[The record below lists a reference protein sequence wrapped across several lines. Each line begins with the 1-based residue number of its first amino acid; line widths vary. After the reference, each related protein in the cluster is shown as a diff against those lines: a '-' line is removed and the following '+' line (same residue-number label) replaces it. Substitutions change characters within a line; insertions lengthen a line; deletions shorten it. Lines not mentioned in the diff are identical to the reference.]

1 MVLTGGDGHRYK
13 TVKRYDRDLKADI
26 LSDLNVGRSNHGCG
40 IFWHNDTKVCI
51 GKCKIQVMSLSFF
64 QFYIV
69 VGGGNNVTENLQS
82 TEILIA
88 TFGGN
93 FHWLTVGPLPAAMR
107 ELAGASINNT
117 VYMSG

>member
-1 MVLTGGDGHRYK
+1 
-13 TVKRYDRDLKADI
+13 
-26 LSDLNVGRSNHGCG
+26 
-40 IFWHNDTKVCI
+40 
-51 GKCKIQVMSLSFF
+51 MSLSFF

-69 VGGGNNVTENLQS
+69 AGGWNYVTENLQS

-93 FHWLTVGPLPAAMR
+93 FYWLTVGPLPAAMR